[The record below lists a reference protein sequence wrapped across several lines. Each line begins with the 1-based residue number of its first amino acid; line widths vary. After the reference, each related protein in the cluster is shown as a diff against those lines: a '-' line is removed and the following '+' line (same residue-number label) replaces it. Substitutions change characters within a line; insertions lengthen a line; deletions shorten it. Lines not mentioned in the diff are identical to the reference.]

1 MISQRTNIMFFPL
14 AWPRYLKVAIA
25 IMVDVSICVLSTWIA
40 IYLRLGEFIALS
52 NINLVVVVI
61 PSLMAISIFF
71 VFGLYREIFRYSGL
85 KVLATVSRAIFI
97 YSIFHATFISAIGIS
112 EVPRTVGVIQPV
124 LMLLLVG
131 LSRVFIR
138 QWLGV
143 NERLDPKNRK
153 KVLIYGA
160 GKAGRQLA
168 NAIENSAEL
177 LVAGFLDDD
186 KSLHGQS
193 LNGLQIY
200 DPAKLMDLSKK
211 YGVNDVYLAMPT
223 VGGRRRNAILNRIK
237 DAKVSV
243 RILPSLIDLAE
254 GRVTVSDLRELDID
268 ELLGRAPV
276 KPNQIL
282 MGRTITHKTVMVTGA
297 GGSIGSELCKQII
310 ILSPEKLLLVEQ
322 NELALYE
329 INKQLETYNEG
340 VSIIPLLAS
349 VQNKSLLKKIMEKWR
364 PSTVYHAAAYKHVP
378 LVEQNIIEGI
388 KNNVFGTLA
397 PLEVSI
403 EYDVDNFVLVS
414 TDKAVRPTNL
424 MGASKRLAEM
434 SLQARAESKPFT
446 TLSMVRFGNVLG
458 SSGSV
463 ALRFREQI
471 RAGGPITLTHP
482 EITRFFMTVSEAAQ
496 LVIQAGSM
504 SKGGDLFV
512 LDMGEPAKILTL
524 AKRMTE
530 LSGLT
535 IKDQNNPDGDIEIE
549 IIGLRPGEKL
559 YEELLIGDGVEST
572 SHPKI
577 LRAKEEFVSWEEF
590 TDEMVVLN
598 EAINLNDIVGIQAV
612 LKRLVDGYL
621 PEEQVADL
629 TLN

>member
-1 MISQRTNIMFFPL
+1 
-14 AWPRYLKVAIA
+14 
-25 IMVDVSICVLSTWIA
+25 MVDVSICVLSTWIA